1 MSLEE
6 GGCGKL
12 DYRKVTGGTKQVGCE
27 KRRDQDMWASTRTE
41 KDKGEKL
48 PLESLEERCPP
59 SPLGLRLILNLLS
72 SRQGFTLCPRLALYS
87 PCSPGWPGSCSN
99 PPALPS
105 QMMGFCGLEL

>member
-41 KDKGEKL
+41 KDKGRNFPWSHWKKGVH
-48 PLESLEERCPP
+48 PVP
-59 SPLGLRLILNLLS
+59 
-72 SRQGFTLCPRLALYS
+72 
-87 PCSPGWPGSCSN
+87 
-99 PPALPS
+99 
-105 QMMGFCGLEL
+105 